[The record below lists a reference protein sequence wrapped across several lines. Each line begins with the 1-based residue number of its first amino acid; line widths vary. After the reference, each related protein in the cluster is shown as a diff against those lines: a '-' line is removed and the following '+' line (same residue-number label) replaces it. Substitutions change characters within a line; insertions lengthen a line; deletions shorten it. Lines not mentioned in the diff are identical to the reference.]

1 MNRFWRSVLVGLGIT
16 VGVGASA
23 YSRNDLLVVARTAL
37 KRLSRAVSSPSAE
50 RMSSLA
56 LIAKDDIR

>member
-37 KRLSRAVSSPSAE
+37 KRLSRAVSSRSAE